1 MNLESPKI
9 SIEKN
14 AKDIFSFLS
23 KVENFEKLMPESI
36 EKFESLD
43 EKSFLFQLKN
53 MPVIKL
59 ELKST
64 VEDAEILLGA
74 KSDKLPFTLKGKIDS
89 TSETS
94 SDVQLFFEGQ
104 FNAMMSMMIK
114 SPIQKFI
121 DTLAENIK
129 KV

>member
-129 KV
+129 KI

>member
-1 MNLESPKI
+1 MNLESAKI